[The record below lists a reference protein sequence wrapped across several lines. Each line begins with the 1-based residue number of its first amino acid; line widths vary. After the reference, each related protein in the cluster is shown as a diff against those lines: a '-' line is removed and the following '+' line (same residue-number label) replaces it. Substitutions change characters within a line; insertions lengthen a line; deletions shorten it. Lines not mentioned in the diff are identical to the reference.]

1 MKIWPIFV
9 KKMEF
14 KARGIHA
21 REFCLCTFRHRG
33 DYLRNISTELL
44 YVPAALTWAD
54 YVKESTFSITVQLIT
69 LPCGFLDFFE
79 AHVFL
84 FVFPRTYVFRGF
96 WRGVVSET
104 STPPWIFPDY
114 ASEERGKQISTFP
127 PNYVVLRVVVQ
138 YSFLGLFLKQFI
150 KFEFF
155 WQFSTYNVETLGKL
169 WVHAS
174 NIIWLGWGEGRGGA
188 GLEWRG
194 KRPQK
199 KASSKTLVHNCRPGL
214 W

>member
-21 REFCLCTFRHRG
+21 REFCFCTFGHTG
-33 DYLRNISTELL
+33 DYLRNITTELL
-44 YVPAALTWAD
+44 YVPAALAWAD

-155 WQFSTYNVETLGKL
+155 WQFSTYNVETLGKT
-169 WVHAS
+169 
-174 NIIWLGWGEGRGGA
+174 LGTRFQHYLVRVRGG
-188 GLEWRG
+188 ERRG
-194 KRPQK
+194 WTWIKRKTSLK
-199 KASSKTLVHNCRPGL
+199 KSVLQDSCP
-214 W
+214 